1 MTDKTYRMESDKGK
15 IPYLVPFF
23 VGGGDEKNMVL
34 ASEEEANA
42 QARLW
47 AVLLELQILQ
57 AMREGW
63 CLLMMT

>member
-34 ASEEEANA
+34 ASKEETDEKT
-42 QARLW
+42 RLRP
-47 AVLLELQILQ
+47 VLFDLQIL
-57 AMREGW
+57 
-63 CLLMMT
+63 